1 MLDGRIAHGVVH
13 SGRART
19 MSHSVQTFKDNFSVH
34 ILCGYGIGTF
44 VEVDDSD
51 WFTNNI
57 N

>member
-51 WFTNNI
+51 WFTNSI
-57 N
+57 Y